1 MTKAYVVQIH
11 RMEYGWNKNG
21 SRSSQAKTR
30 MACNVARNVSSVG
43 EAIEV
48 RGSRLEATNE
58 EATSWTAKQF
68 DQLER
73 DLRNQR
79 RSARVKWSRRMPSST
94 VIEHVPRQSLSR
106 ATMPQNIESQRRKHD
121 TYRQI
126 ASQQWPWCP
135 TYHHAY
141 SQRS

>member
-1 MTKAYVVQIH
+1 MWKNVGRTEGIVTKAYVVQIH
-11 RMEYGWNKNG
+11 RIEYGWNKNG
-21 SRSSQAKTR
+21 SRSSQA
-30 MACNVARNVSSVG
+30 MGAYNVARNVSSVG

-106 ATMPQNIESQRRKHD
+106 ATMPQNVES
-121 TYRQI
+121 
-126 ASQQWPWCP
+126 
-135 TYHHAY
+135 
-141 SQRS
+141 